1 MRNPLKAVGG
11 LEPEQRNVVA
21 AVAVAAI
28 TLLTLTAS
36 YNYVIADMLQG
47 LDATDNQTDM
57 ARQIPSIGALLVIF
71 VAGAIGNR
79 VGARRVMVVCGIL
92 YTLGSVIIAIAPVMP
107 VATLGLLLASIGK
120 SAVFVVGLA
129 YMSAKISDPDGRATA
144 FATFSAVT
152 PLTYLVM
159 PILAAVLIDNA
170 SWRWVAVVWAVSGAA
185 GTLIMRRML
194 PADSATGATGEL
206 LTPAL
211 AGVML
216 AALAQVITLVPE
228 DGWTTRALLSLGLAV
243 AALAVLTVAMR
254 RMAHPSLSLAPLKH
268 GGLVLLLIVL
278 ILTLL
283 ANLWF
288 YMTLG
293 LQYIYGLTSIQVAL
307 VMMPSQIVTIGGAAL
322 AGVLLQRRGITFTGT
337 VLLAVTG
344 LGLFAS
350 AFMELDTP
358 IWVAMLIMCV
368 YAGAAVGAGVALT
381 NAIMN
386 LAPAREAGSAASY
399 RSAASNLGSAVGV
412 ALMTAVVFGA
422 ASASLQEQAAASGM
436 DQATVTA
443 VAKDMRGGAT
453 SEEASSQFAVPIDQ
467 VDQIDDMQRA
477 AYMEGFQAQGW
488 VGGMVT
494 MVASLM
500 FFIIRR
506 RQEAG
511 VFAGAI
517 NSEVEDADA

>member
-1 MRNPLKAVGG
+1 MSDDT
-11 LEPEQRNVVA
+11 EPIDVRRFAGDDSTGDRAFAAFIA
-21 AVAVAAI
+21 AVA
-28 TLLTLTAS
+28 LL
-36 YNYVIADMLQG
+36 I
-47 LDATDNQTDM
+47 
-57 ARQIPSIGALLVIF
+57 
-71 VAGAIGNR
+71 
-79 VGARRVMVVCGIL
+79 
-92 YTLGSVIIAIAPVMP
+92 
-107 VATLGLLLASIGK
+107 
-120 SAVFVVGLA
+120 
-129 YMSAKISDPDGRATA
+129 
-144 FATFSAVT
+144 
-152 PLTYLVM
+152 
-159 PILAAVLIDNA
+159 
-170 SWRWVAVVWAVSGAA
+170 
-185 GTLIMRRML
+185 
-194 PADSATGATGEL
+194 
-206 LTPAL
+206 
-211 AGVML
+211 
-216 AALAQVITLVPE
+216 
-228 DGWTTRALLSLGLAV
+228 
-243 AALAVLTVAMR
+243 
-254 RMAHPSLSLAPLKH
+254 
-268 GGLVLLLIVL
+268 LVLLLIVL

-488 VGGMVT
+488 VGGIVT

-517 NSEVEDADA
+517 NSEVDDADA